1 MFMTGTLTSSGKK
14 SLKMFAIPRLNKKD
28 PIKFG
33 VSTPTEEQ
41 KE

>member
-1 MFMTGTLTSSGKK
+1 MSMTGILTSSGKK
-14 SLKMFAIPRLNKKD
+14 LLKMFAIPRQNKKD

-33 VSTPTEEQ
+33 VRTKTEEQ